1 MRVCPFLKMK
11 TDHDKY
17 CSGKG
22 NEMEDKIREVLYQS
36 MSCRF
41 KKLVV
46 RKFLSEEYAVVHIET
61 FVKELVKK
69 LRDIH
74 FSKNNIAVKN
84 AK

>member
-1 MRVCPFLKMK
+1 
-11 TDHDKY
+11 
-17 CSGKG
+17 
-22 NEMEDKIREVLYQS
+22 MEDKIREVLYQS

-69 LRDIH
+69 LKGEDNGKEGC
-74 FSKNNIAVKN
+74 SEA
-84 AK
+84 